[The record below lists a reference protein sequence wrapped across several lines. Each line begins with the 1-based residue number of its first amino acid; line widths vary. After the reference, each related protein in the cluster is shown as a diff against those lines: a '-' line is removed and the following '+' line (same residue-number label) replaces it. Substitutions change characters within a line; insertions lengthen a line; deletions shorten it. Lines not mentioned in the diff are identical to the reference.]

1 MRENCKAVVARPTT
15 VPIMSQSYLELH
27 GLPNP
32 SPCTV
37 HKPHCGPYP
46 NHSLPLSLVLSLFLS
61 PSPTMLPFLLHII
74 IITCFVT
81 FESPCFLTNMGCVC
95 VWVDLRFGAWLAW
108 RVLGSNLRV
117 AASQHCRQSVSQS
130 VCQNIT
136 QALSVKN
143 ATSDMWDIIPELSKW
158 QQCSLWNPVKCPSNT
173 RNSWAPHAPHW
184 CKCQE
189 A

>member
-15 VPIMSQSYLELH
+15 VPIMSQSYVELH

-37 HKPHCGPYP
+37 HKPHCGPHP
-46 NHSLPLSLVLSLFLS
+46 NHSLVLSLPLS

-81 FESPCFLTNMGCVC
+81 FESPCFLTDMGCVWVCLCVC

-108 RVLGSNLRV
+108 RVLGSNLKV
-117 AASQHCRQSVSQS
+117 AASQHCRQSVSQFAK
-130 VCQNIT
+130 T
-136 QALSVKN
+136 LLKN
-143 ATSDMWDIIPELSKW
+143 WVW
-158 QQCSLWNPVKCPSNT
+158 RT
-173 RNSWAPHAPHW
+173 RQVT
-184 CKCQE
+184 CE
-189 A
+189 ILF

>member
-15 VPIMSQSYLELH
+15 VPIMSQSYVELH

-37 HKPHCGPYP
+37 HKPHCGPY
-46 NHSLPLSLVLSLFLS
+46 SQSLS
-61 PSPTMLPFLLHII
+61 PSLLYSLSFSCVVALSAAYYYHYVFCDIWVPMLFDRHG
-74 IITCFVT
+74 F
-81 FESPCFLTNMGCVC
+81 CVC
-95 VWVDLRFGAWLAW
+95 VCLSWLAFW
-108 RVLGSNLRV
+108 GLAGLKGPREQPQG
-117 AASQHCRQSVSQS
+117 CRQSALSSVSQS

-143 ATSDMWDIIPELSKW
+143 ATSDMWDIILELSKW
-158 QQCSLWNPVKCPSNT
+158 RQCSLWNPAKCPSNT
-173 RNSWAPHAPHW
+173 RNSWDHAPHW

>member
-15 VPIMSQSYLELH
+15 VPIMSQSYVELH

-46 NHSLPLSLVLSLFLS
+46 NPTLSLSLVLSLPLS
-61 PSPTMLPFLLHII
+61 FSYDVALSAAYYYHYVFCDIWVPMLFDRHGL
-74 IITCFVT
+74 
-81 FESPCFLTNMGCVC
+81 CVSMC

-117 AASQHCRQSVSQS
+117 AASQHCRQSVSQFAKTLLKHW
-130 VCQNIT
+130 V
-136 QALSVKN
+136 
-143 ATSDMWDIIPELSKW
+143 WR
-158 QQCSLWNPVKCPSNT
+158 T
-173 RNSWAPHAPHW
+173 RQVT
-184 CKCQE
+184 CE
-189 A
+189 ILF

>member
-15 VPIMSQSYLELH
+15 VPIMSQSYVELH

-37 HKPHCGPYP
+37 HKPRI
-46 NHSLPLSLVLSLFLS
+46 LS
-61 PSPTMLPFLLHII
+61 PSLSGTLSSSLSFSYDVALSAAYYYHYVFCDIWVPMLFDWHGL
-74 IITCFVT
+74 CV
-81 FESPCFLTNMGCVC
+81 SVSVC
-95 VWVDLRFGAWLAW
+95 VFLSWLAFW
-108 RVLGSNLRV
+108 GLAGLKGPREQPQG
-117 AASQHCRQSVSQS
+117 CRQSALSSVSQS
-130 VCQNIT
+130 VRQNIT

-143 ATSDMWDIIPELSKW
+143 ATSDMWDIILELSKW
-158 QQCSLWNPVKCPSNT
+158 RQCSLWNPVKCPSNT